1 MQAGDECTQTPRF
14 RQYQFQAHS
23 CHNSCVK
30 QNPVR
35 KADQAG
41 NLADMA
47 ENLSQK
53 EAAVAMEAIEK
64 VYQKRAD
71 DAVRD
76 FRTWFDAALLPIL
89 KDFAELAGAKLT
101 IRQDHFHDIT
111 AVFTGRCG
119 FDITATQKRMRMAM
133 AAADHI
139 SVNRWSGSDEVE
151 FSLIFGFPENEE

>member
-1 MQAGDECTQTPRF
+1 ME
-14 RQYQFQAHS
+14 
-23 CHNSCVK
+23 
-30 QNPVR
+30 QNKLLERNENDNVLEFDYTGM
-35 KADQAG
+35 DQAG

-47 ENLSQK
+47 ETLSK
-53 EAAVAMEAIEK
+53 DEAAAAMEAIEK
-64 VYQKRAD
+64 VRQKRAA

-89 KDFAELAGAKLT
+89 KGFGELAGAKLT

-111 AVFTGRCG
+111 ATFTGRCG
-119 FDITATQKRMRMAM
+119 FDITATQKRMRMAL

-139 SVNRWSGSDEVE
+139 SINRWSDSDEVE

>member
-1 MQAGDECTQTPRF
+1 ME
-14 RQYQFQAHS
+14 
-23 CHNSCVK
+23 
-30 QNPVR
+30 QNELLENNENDNVLEFDYTGT
-35 KADQAG
+35 DQAG

-47 ENLSQK
+47 ENLSQE
-53 EAAVAMEAIEK
+53 EAAAAIEAIEK
-64 VYQKRAD
+64 VRRERAD

-76 FRTWFDAALLPIL
+76 FRAWFDAALLPIL
-89 KDFAELAGAKLT
+89 KDFAKLAGAKLT

-133 AAADHI
+133 AVADHI

-151 FSLIFGFPENEE
+151 FSMIFGFPENEE